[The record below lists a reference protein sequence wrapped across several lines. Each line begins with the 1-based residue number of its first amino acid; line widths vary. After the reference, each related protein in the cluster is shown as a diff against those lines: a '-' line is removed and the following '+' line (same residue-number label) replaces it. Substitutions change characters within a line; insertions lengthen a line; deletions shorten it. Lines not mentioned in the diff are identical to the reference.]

1 LPPGSLGKV
10 LHKLQAK
17 PNPDLLAGH
26 AGFEDAGVMRLDDER
41 ALVQTLDFFPPI
53 VDDPRWFGRIAAANS
68 LSDVYAMGGKPL
80 TAMNIVGWPRD
91 LDVEI
96 LGEIM
101 AGGLDKIEE
110 AGAALCGGHSVV
122 DSEIKYGLSVSG
134 LVHPERFWR
143 NAGAKEGDAM
153 LVTKPLG
160 MGAVSTALKKDK
172 MEAGAAI
179 PGMQESAMQ
188 VMATLNRTASEI
200 AAEFDV
206 HAATDITGFGFAGH
220 SCEMLAGTGLQ
231 LCVEADQLPLITGAL
246 DLVRAGSLSG
256 GCARGKQ
263 HFGGRV
269 EIEGSVDAALA
280 DLVFDAETS
289 GGLLIAVPSQQ
300 AQQLSDR
307 LRDAGVP
314 SSAIAGHFVKSSAD
328 APLLKL
334 R

>member
-1 LPPGSLGKV
+1 
-10 LHKLQAK
+10 
-17 PNPDLLAGH
+17 
-26 AGFEDAGVMRLDDER
+26 MRLDDER

-68 LSDVYAMGGKPL
+68 LSDVYAMGGRPL
-80 TAMNIVGWPRD
+80 TAMNIVGWPRE

-134 LVHPERFWR
+134 LVHPQRFWR

-172 MEAGAAI
+172 MEDGAASAE
-179 PGMQESAMQ
+179 MKASAMK
-188 VMATLNRTASEI
+188 VMATLNRLASEI
-200 AAEFDV
+200 ASEFEV

-220 SCEMLAGTGLQ
+220 SCEMVEGTGLQ
-231 LCVEADQLPLITGAL
+231 LEVDSKQLPLMAGAL

-269 EIEGSVDAALA
+269 QVDASVDEALA

-289 GGLLIAVPSQQ
+289 GGLLLAVPGEQ
-300 AQQLSDR
+300 AQRLADR

-314 SSAIAGHFVKSSAD
+314 SFAIAGHFVKGSGD
-328 APLLKL
+328 AALLKL
-334 R
+334 S

>member
-1 LPPGSLGKV
+1 
-10 LHKLQAK
+10 
-17 PNPDLLAGH
+17 
-26 AGFEDAGVMRLDDER
+26 MRLDAER

-80 TAMNIVGWPRD
+80 TAMNIVGWPRE

-101 AGGLDKIEE
+101 AGGLEKTEE

-122 DSEIKYGLSVSG
+122 DAEIKYGLSVSG

-143 NAGAKEGDAM
+143 NGGAKEGDV
-153 LVTKPLG
+153 LICTKPLG
-160 MGAVSTALKKDK
+160 MGAVSTAMKKDK
-172 MEAGAAI
+172 MDALAADEATTTAA
-179 PGMQESAMQ
+179 ME
-188 VMATLNRTASEI
+188 VMATLNKLASEI
-200 AAEFDV
+200 ASEFEV

-220 SCEMLAGTGLQ
+220 SCEMAEGAGLV
-231 LCVEADQLPLITGAL
+231 LEVEASKLPLMTGAL
-246 DLVRAGSLSG
+246 ELVRGGCLSG
-256 GCARGKQ
+256 GCARGKE

-269 EIEGSVDAALA
+269 KVEASVDAALA

-289 GGLLIAVPSQQ
+289 GGLLIAVPSEQGQ
-300 AQQLSDR
+300 KLSDR
-307 LRDAGVP
+307 LRDAGVA
-314 SSAIAGHFVKSSAD
+314 SYAIAGSFASLSGD
-328 APLLKL
+328 GAPGVRL

>member
-1 LPPGSLGKV
+1 M
-10 LHKLQAK
+10 
-17 PNPDLLAGH
+17 LAGH

-80 TAMNIVGWPRD
+80 TAMNIVGWPRE
-91 LDVEI
+91 LDIAI
-96 LGEIM
+96 LGEVL

-110 AGAALCGGHSVV
+110 AGAVLCGGHSVV
-122 DSEIKYGLSVSG
+122 DHEVKYGLSVTG
-134 LVHPERFWR
+134 IVHPKRFWR
-143 NAGAKEGDAM
+143 NAGAKEGDAL

-160 MGAVSTALKKDK
+160 MGAVSTAMKKDK
-172 MEAGAAI
+172 LEEGAASAA
-179 PGMQESAMQ
+179 MTESAMQ
-188 VMATLNRTASEI
+188 VMATLNKRASEI

-206 HAATDITGFGFAGH
+206 HAGTDITGFGFAGH
-220 SCEMLAGTGLQ
+220 SCEMAQDTGLQ
-231 LCVEADQLPLITGAL
+231 LVVDAAQLPLMDGAL

-269 EIEGSVDAALA
+269 QIDSNVDAALA

-289 GGLLIAVPSQQ
+289 GGLLIAVPADQ
-300 AQQLSDR
+300 AEKLSAR

-314 SSAIAGHFVKSSAD
+314 SHAIAGHFVSRSDD
-328 APLLKL
+328 APILHFK
-334 R
+334 

>member
-1 LPPGSLGKV
+1 
-10 LHKLQAK
+10 
-17 PNPDLLAGH
+17 
-26 AGFEDAGVMRLDDER
+26 MRLDDER

-68 LSDVYAMGGKPL
+68 LSDVYAMGGTCL
-80 TAMNIVGWPRD
+80 TAMNIVGWPKE
-91 LDVEI
+91 LAIEI

-101 AGGLDKIEE
+101 AGGLEKIEE

-122 DSEIKYGLSVSG
+122 DSEIKYGLSVTG
-134 LVHPERFWR
+134 LVHPKRFWR
-143 NAGAKEGDAM
+143 NAGAQEGDAL

-160 MGAVSTALKKDK
+160 MGAVSTAMKKEK
-172 MEAGAAI
+172 MEAGAA
-179 PGMQESAMQ
+179 SAAMTQ
-188 VMATLNRTASEI
+188 TAMEVMATLNKVASEI

-220 SCEMLAGTGLQ
+220 SCEMLEGTGLQ
-231 LCVEADQLPLITGAL
+231 LEVAAAQLPLMAGAL
-246 DLVRAGSLSG
+246 ELVRGGSLSG

-269 EIEGSVDAALA
+269 QIESSVDAALA

-289 GGLLIAVPSQQ
+289 GGLLLAVPESQ
-300 AQQLSDR
+300 AQALSDR

-314 SSAIAGHFVKSSAD
+314 SHAIAGHFSARRD
-328 APLLKL
+328 GGPLVRL

>member
-1 LPPGSLGKV
+1 
-10 LHKLQAK
+10 
-17 PNPDLLAGH
+17 
-26 AGFEDAGVMRLDDER
+26 MRLDDER

-68 LSDVYAMGGKPL
+68 LSDVYAMGGTCL
-80 TAMNIVGWPRD
+80 TAMNIVGWPKE
-91 LDVEI
+91 LAIEI

-101 AGGLDKIEE
+101 AGGLEKIEE

-122 DSEIKYGLSVSG
+122 DSEIKYGLSVTG
-134 LVHPERFWR
+134 LVHPKRFWR
-143 NAGAKEGDAM
+143 NAGAQEGDAL

-160 MGAVSTALKKDK
+160 MGAVSTAMKKEK
-172 MEAGAAI
+172 MEAGAA
-179 PGMQESAMQ
+179 SAAMTQ
-188 VMATLNRTASEI
+188 TAMEVMATLNKVASEI

-220 SCEMLAGTGLQ
+220 SCEMLEGTGLQ
-231 LCVEADQLPLITGAL
+231 LEVAAAQLPLMAGAL
-246 DLVRAGSLSG
+246 ELVRGGSLSG

-269 EIEGSVDAALA
+269 QIESSVDAALA

-289 GGLLIAVPSQQ
+289 GGLLLAVPESQ
-300 AQQLSDR
+300 AQALSDR

-314 SSAIAGHFVKSSAD
+314 SHAIAGHFSARRD
-328 APLLKL
+328 GAPLIRL

>member
-1 LPPGSLGKV
+1 M
-10 LHKLQAK
+10 
-17 PNPDLLAGH
+17 LAGH

-80 TAMNIVGWPRD
+80 TAMNIVGWPRE
-91 LDVEI
+91 LDIAI
-96 LGEIM
+96 LGEVL

-110 AGAALCGGHSVV
+110 AGAVLCGGHSVV
-122 DSEIKYGLSVSG
+122 DHEVKYGLSVTG
-134 LVHPERFWR
+134 IVHPKRFWR
-143 NAGAKEGDAM
+143 NAGAKEGDAL

-160 MGAVSTALKKDK
+160 MGAVSTMKKDK
-172 MEAGAAI
+172 LEEGAASAA
-179 PGMQESAMQ
+179 MTESAMQ
-188 VMATLNRTASEI
+188 VMATLNKRASEI

-206 HAATDITGFGFAGH
+206 HAGTDITGFGFAGH
-220 SCEMLAGTGLQ
+220 SCEMAQDTGLQ
-231 LCVEADQLPLITGAL
+231 LVVDAAQLPLMDGAL

-269 EIEGSVDAALA
+269 QIDSNVDAALA

-289 GGLLIAVPSQQ
+289 GGLLIAVPADQ
-300 AQQLSDR
+300 AEKLSAR

-314 SSAIAGHFVKSSAD
+314 SHAIAGHFVSRSDD
-328 APLLKL
+328 APILHFK
-334 R
+334 